1 MDATITAKGQMT
13 LPKASRDHLRVQP
26 GDRVKVF
33 NLPDGTVVI
42 LPRRPIT
49 ALRGLLKSPFDR
61 PVTIEEMNEGIAAG
75 AESSLGIRPNPG
87 SAKLNMTR
95 RKRRK

>member
-42 LPRRPIT
+42 LPVRPIS
-49 ALRGLLKSPFDR
+49 ALRGIVKSPHKR
-61 PVTIEEMNEGIAAG
+61 PVTIEEMNDAIAEGALA
-75 AESSLGIRPNPG
+75 SLGITPHPEA
-87 SAKLNMTR
+87 AKLKPSR
-95 RKRRK
+95 RKR